1 MSESP
6 EQRKAQALQ
15 TPETA
20 VEFWLQEAHTAA
32 ALVSQCTKDLRSAV
46 AAVFLDPLE
55 VMERMI
61 AGWLQDPAGTQRTIR
76 ENPMS
81 LGVLK
86 ALVRGR
92 ELQRFVSLVSAGSS
106 ASPALL
112 IAHQVAYAEAT
123 LALARLKTEHPDAYR
138 AAHAKA
144 AAKLGDL

>member
-32 ALVSQCTKDLRSAV
+32 ALVSQCTTDLRSAV
-46 AAVFLDPLE
+46 AGVFRDPVE

-61 AGWLQDPAGTQRTIR
+61 AGWLQDPASMQRTIR

-86 ALVRGR
+86 TPLVRGR
-92 ELQRFVSLVSAGSS
+92 ELQRFARLVSAGSS

-123 LALARLKTEHPDAYR
+123 LALARLETEHPDAYR
-138 AAHAKA
+138 AAHAK
-144 AAKLGDL
+144 LGIL